1 MDERVT
7 LPAETVA
14 ELRRSHYNATV
25 TKLIVIHEELRI
37 IRVVPDSGVPNIE
50 AGQYLSIGL
59 GNWEPRAPDTQP
71 ETLAREHLQKLC
83 KRAYSVSCSLVFKDG
98 QLLRVNEYPYL
109 EFYVSLVRRAARH
122 PPALTPRLFMVD
134 EGARLYISGRATGH
148 YNLASVK
155 SDEDVFFFATGTGEA
170 PHNAMIA
177 ELLARSHRGRVVN
190 AVCVRRHSDA
200 AYRENHRE
208 IAQRYPRYSYLLL
221 TTREPENVD
230 PAKSDYV
237 GKKYLQDVVRS
248 GELEEMSGVK
258 LTPAG
263 TQVFLCGSP
272 EMIGAPKVPKENLI
286 AAPLA
291 NSMLE
296 VLIGRGFQANRSSP
310 TGNVHFED
318 YW

>member
-1 MDERVT
+1 MGVHVT

-37 IRVVPDSGVPNIE
+37 IRVVPDSGVPKIE
-50 AGQYLSIGL
+50 PGQYLSIGL
-59 GNWEPRAPDTQP
+59 GNWEPRAPGTQP
-71 ETLAREHLQKLC
+71 EPLAEEHLQKLP
-83 KRAYSVSCSLVFKDG
+83 KRAYSVSCSLAFKDG

-109 EFYVSLVRRAARH
+109 EFYVSLVRRATRH

-134 EGARLYISGRATGH
+134 EGARLYISSQAKGS

-177 ELLARSHRGRVVN
+177 ELLTRNHRGRIVN
-190 AVCVRRHSDA
+190 AVCVRRRSDA
-200 AYRENHRE
+200 AYHENHQE
-208 IAQRYPRYSYLLL
+208 IARRYPRYSYLLL

-230 PAKSDYV
+230 PAAPNYV
-237 GKKYLQDVVRS
+237 GRKYLQDVVRS
-248 GELEEMSGVK
+248 GELDEMFGVK
-258 LTPAG
+258 LMPDRA
-263 TQVFLCGSP
+263 QVFLCGNP
-272 EMIGAPKVPKENLI
+272 EMIGAPKSDRNNVDAALHPSGMLKILI
-286 AAPLA
+286 D
-291 NSMLE
+291 
-296 VLIGRGFQANRSSP
+296 RGFKFEHSALAS
-310 TGNVHFED
+310 NVHFED